1 MTDNGRRFGTL
12 VGAVAVAGATALWSP
27 AAASACSGGMEFD
40 WAVAHTRGWIATAMV
55 VEAVYVPEGF
65 YRVRLA
71 HLDPVK
77 GSPPALRQVTVAMG
91 AVCDQSADARERILL
106 LDGVAVEPP
115 YDRPV
120 AYVISG
126 PDAVPAAEVARVL
139 RSLPSTDATPDATA
153 IRPRPWDPGFAL
165 LAPGLGAVWLAM
177 RRFHRRGADRVGST
191 GSRPQR

>member
-27 AAASACSGGMEFD
+27 GAASACSGGMELD

-91 AVCDQSADARERILL
+91 A
-106 LDGVAVEPP
+106 GT
-115 YDRPV
+115 
-120 AYVISG
+120 
-126 PDAVPAAEVARVL
+126 
-139 RSLPSTDATPDATA
+139 PSTGR
-153 IRPRPWDPGFAL
+153 IS
-165 LAPGLGAVWLAM
+165 
-177 RRFHRRGADRVGST
+177 RRG
-191 GSRPQR
+191 RPFLPFDFDL